1 MCCYSIFICLFGLL
15 ITLHHCFCTDVPD
28 APAPPQIMSMRHD
41 SAYLAWT
48 DPRKT
53 GGSPITGTV
62 CFNISPTSSL
72 VADGCSSLSM
82 IPLKGDRLIVK
93 VSLYNC
99 RVFTLQFKCLQMTVV
114 ILGYINKTEF
124 N

>member
-1 MCCYSIFICLFGLL
+1 
-15 ITLHHCFCTDVPD
+15 
-28 APAPPQIMSMRHD
+28 MSMRHD

-53 GGSPITGTV
+53 GGSPITGMV

-72 VADGCSSLSM
+72 AQFHSMSFALSSFPNTKPVADGRSSLSM
-82 IPLKGDRLIVK
+82 IPLKGDRLIVE

-99 RVFTLQFKCLQMTVV
+99 RVFTCLQMTVVV